1 MNAMWFR
8 NIFNPKQQA
17 ALPPLFNEAFLRRLE
32 RLSLQAQR
40 TLRGRPSG
48 GAHLSHRLLPTS
60 IFSDHRPYS
69 TGDDYRYVDWNVY
82 AHQDALFVKLGEI
95 EQDVN
100 VHLLIDVSRSMTWG
114 SPPKLRAAQLL
125 AGALG
130 YLALAHNDRLH
141 VAPFAATVQREF
153 GPAHGKSRLIE
164 MLRFIEQVQPG
175 GETNLGA
182 VLEGYARRHPHGGLL
197 VLCSDLLAP
206 EGLEAGLR
214 AYSPPIWQVLVI
226 HLLDPGELNPEPLG
240 PIELEDLETGKL
252 LPLVVDDETLAHYR
266 RNLADWQ
273 RRIES
278 ACGKR
283 GATCARV
290 LGTWPLERQIIPY
303 LRARQILT

>member
-8 NIFNPKQQA
+8 NIFSPKQQA
-17 ALPPLFNEAFLRRLE
+17 ALPPLFNDAFLRRLE

-69 TGDDYRYVDWNVY
+69 IGDDYRYVDWNVY

-100 VHLLIDVSRSMTWG
+100 VHLLLDVSRSMTWG

-182 VLEGYARRHPHGGLL
+182 VLEGYARRHPRGGLL
-197 VLCSDLLAP
+197 ALCSDLLAP

-266 RNLADWQ
+266 RNLSDWQ

>member
-1 MNAMWFR
+1 MWFR
-8 NIFNPKQQA
+8 NIFSPKRQA

-100 VHLLIDVSRSMTWG
+100 IHLLLDVSRSMMWG
-114 SPPKLRAAQLL
+114 SPSKLRAAQLL
-125 AGALG
+125 AGTLG

-141 VAPFAATVQREF
+141 VAPFSAAVLREF
-153 GPAHGKSRLIE
+153 GPAHGKARLIE
-164 MLRFIEQVQPG
+164 MLRFIEHVQPG
-175 GETNLGA
+175 GETNLRA
-182 VLEGYARRHPHGGLL
+182 VLEGYARRHPRGGLL
-197 VLCSDLLAP
+197 VLCSDLLAS
-206 EGLEAGLR
+206 EGLEEGLR
-214 AYSPPIWQVLVI
+214 AFPPPIWQVLVI
-226 HLLDPGELNPEPLG
+226 HLLDPGELNPERLG
-240 PIELEDLETGKL
+240 PIELEDMETGAL

-266 RNLADWQ
+266 RNLTAWQ
-273 RRIES
+273 RGIES
-278 ACGKR
+278 TCGKR

-290 LGTWPLERQIIPY
+290 LSTWPLERQIIPY